1 MGVLREQLQLAGG
14 VVEVLVEEGRVGVS
28 VREDVPTG
36 EVFELAEGLAAGQD
50 VFDHLVGLHPS
61 YFEENRS
68 GEIMSR
74 LTTDTTLLQSVIG
87 SSASMALRS

>member
-36 EVFELAEGLAAGQD
+36 EVFELAEGLAEAQD
-50 VFDHLVGLHPS
+50 VFDHPLIIKWIKS
-61 YFEENRS
+61 YTMKDINKY
-68 GEIMSR
+68 
-74 LTTDTTLLQSVIG
+74 QY
-87 SSASMALRS
+87 

>member
-36 EVFELAEGLAAGQD
+36 EVFELAEGLAEGQD
-50 VFDHLVGLHPS
+50 VFDHPLIIKWIKS
-61 YFEENRS
+61 YTMKDINKY
-68 GEIMSR
+68 
-74 LTTDTTLLQSVIG
+74 QY
-87 SSASMALRS
+87 